1 MNDIVVR
8 NAGPDDLE
16 VIVPM
21 WQGLFPEKD
30 ETTTRE
36 EIEKEL
42 LEPVGNAFLLAEDGG
57 AAKGFLH
64 VGLRHDYVAGCTT
77 SPVGY
82 IEAWFVVEEAR
93 RKRIGAELVGAAE
106 NWARAKGCTEMGS
119 DCLLDNEV
127 SFAAHTAI
135 GYGEVERVIEFA
147 KTL

>member
-1 MNDIVVR
+1 MNEIAFR
-8 NAGPDDLE
+8 KAGPEDLA

-21 WQGLFPEKD
+21 WQGLFPEYD
-30 ETTTRE
+30 EMTTRE
-36 EIEKEL
+36 EIELEL
-42 LEPVGNAFLLAEDGG
+42 LDPDGAVLLAEDDS

-64 VGLRHDYVAGCTT
+64 VVLRHDYVGGCKT

-93 RKRIGAELVGAAE
+93 RKRIGAMLVEAAE

-119 DCLLDNEV
+119 DCLLDNDV

-135 GYGEVERVIEFA
+135 GYREVQRVIEFA